1 MQWRALA
8 GLAACLPAS
17 ALATDY
23 LTSEQAQALVFAD
36 ADTFEPRHA
45 LLDAQALARLQA
57 PAVSQLAQ
65 GQLGY
70 TVVRKNGVL
79 LGVMAVDE
87 VIGKYERIRFA
98 VALDANGLVK
108 QVEILRYSESHGQ
121 EVRLPAWRKQFAG
134 KPATA
139 ALQVGRDIANISGA
153 TLSCTHV
160 TDGVRRLV
168 TALAALRAAGKLV

>member
-1 MQWRALA
+1 MELRALA
-8 GLAACLPAS
+8 GLAALLPAS
-17 ALATDY
+17 ALATEY
-23 LTSEQAQALVFAD
+23 LTEAAVQSLAFPEAD
-36 ADTFEPRHA
+36 AFEPRQL
-45 LLDAQALARLQA
+45 LLDAAARERLQA
-57 PAVSQLAQ
+57 PAVSQLSQ
-65 GQLGY
+65 GQLRY
-70 TVVRKNGVL
+70 YVASRKGVPLGVL
-79 LGVMAVDE
+79 AVDE

-98 VALDANGLVK
+98 VALDATGAVK

-168 TALAALRAAGKLV
+168 TVLAAQHATGQPG

>member
-1 MQWRALA
+1 MELRALV
-8 GLAACLPAS
+8 GLAALLPAS
-17 ALATDY
+17 AFATEY
-23 LTSEQAQALVFAD
+23 LTVAQVQTLAFPEAD
-36 ADTFEPRHA
+36 AFEPRQTLLDPAA
-45 LLDAQALARLQA
+45 LLRLQA
-57 PAVSQLAQ
+57 PAVSQLAR
-65 GQLGY
+65 GALGY
-70 TVVRKNGVL
+70 SIASKAGVV
-79 LGVMAVDE
+79 LGAVAVDE

-98 VALDANGLVK
+98 VALDADGLVK
-108 QVEILRYSESHGQ
+108 QIEILSYSESHGQ